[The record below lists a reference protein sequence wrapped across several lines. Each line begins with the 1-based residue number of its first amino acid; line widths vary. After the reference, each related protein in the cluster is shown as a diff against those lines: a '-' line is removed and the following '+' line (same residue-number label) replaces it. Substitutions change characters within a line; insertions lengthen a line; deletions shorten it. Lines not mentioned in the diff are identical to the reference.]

1 MNTVTI
7 NKSTAIQEQKFIL
20 PGCYVWQEF
29 KAIQSLIA
37 QQQGVKI
44 SYLDGVIE
52 LMTLGEEHETI
63 KSMIAILL
71 GIYFWQKEIEFIPV
85 GSAPRESGDLMATVA
100 ELTGVKPP
108 ANLDSLSLVPTL
120 LGRGQKQKKH
130 EFLYREFHEGG
141 SSQAVLMNGRW
152 KGIRLERRTAPLELY
167 DLQNDIG
174 EGKNVAAEHP
184 EIVAEIEAYLKT
196 ARNDNPDWPLRDAP
210 PSDDQTK
217 SN

>member
-1 MNTVTI
+1 MNTFTI

-52 LMTLGEEHETI
+52 LMTLVEEHETI

-85 GSAPRESGDLMATVA
+85 GSATRESEAQEVSFEPD
-100 ELTGVKPP
+100 E
-108 ANLDSLSLVPTL
+108 S
-120 LGRGQKQKKH
+120 
-130 EFLYREFHEGG
+130 Y
-141 SSQAVLMNGRW
+141 
-152 KGIRLERRTAPLELY
+152 Y
-167 DLQNDIG
+167 IG
-174 EGKNVAAEHP
+174 EKKEHP
-184 EIVAEIEAYLKT
+184 DLAIEINITSGTVKKLEKYKRFQIQEVWLWQRNKFSLYSLENDEYEQIFQSKLLPNLNFKLLEDCILIPHKLEAIKT
-196 ARNDNPDWPLRDAP
+196 F
-210 PSDDQTK
+210 TK
-217 SN
+217 GDKL